1 MLVQSKSDYDIAV
14 GYEFPNSKKLYV
26 DFSFTI
32 NTDHRPGDSFDK
44 SSVTIKSISINN
56 LESTTHMNMSINEL
70 SKLFTN
76 TFDKFSDTI
85 TGKSIAI
92 LKVDVEKCPE
102 ILKEVNFNE

>member
-1 MLVQSKSDYDIAV
+1 MLVQSKSDYDIVV

-32 NTDHRPGDSFDK
+32 NTDYRPGDSFDK
-44 SSVTIKSISINN
+44 SSVTIKRISINN
-56 LESTTHMNMSINEL
+56 LASNTHMNMSINEL

-76 TFDKFSDTI
+76 TFDKFSDAI

>member
-1 MLVQSKSDYDIAV
+1 
-14 GYEFPNSKKLYV
+14 
-26 DFSFTI
+26 
-32 NTDHRPGDSFDK
+32 
-44 SSVTIKSISINN
+44 
-56 LESTTHMNMSINEL
+56 MNMSINEL

-76 TFDKFSDTI
+76 TFDKFSDAI